1 MTLSLEKD
9 TLKHLVIRVP
19 KSDAA
24 FTYFQFEANDGLCF
38 YSTLESSLK
47 EPYRD
52 IDIKTHQSLSEELTR
67 LLSYLSKSINM
78 EILINEWIDDQ

>member
-1 MTLSLEKD
+1 MTLETKQNK
-9 TLKHLVIRVP
+9 LKHYIIRVP

-47 EPYRD
+47 EPFRD
-52 IDIKTHQSLSEELTR
+52 IDIKTHESLSEELTR
-67 LLSYLSKSINM
+67 LLTHLGKSINI
-78 EILINEWIDDQ
+78 EILLDEMIDDQ